1 MAPKTSPTVKANLL
15 ATARAPLERVRTA
28 YLHFGCLK
36 AAWLGNLAHVQ
47 RLFSMF
53 PQGGPGVALLL
64 LRVSVAVVFL
74 VDVSMHAGTAI
85 PYWLW
90 ACLLLVAAAMVIGFL
105 TPVLSGIACLMA
117 IITLAGAGWPDVAVR
132 ISWTLNA
139 AALLLL
145 GPGAYSLDAL
155 LFGRR
160 VLVLP
165 RNKDRN
171 FD

>member
-1 MAPKTSPTVKANLL
+1 M
-15 ATARAPLERVRTA
+15 
-28 YLHFGCLK
+28 
-36 AAWLGNLAHVQ
+36 Q

-74 VDVSMHAGTAI
+74 VNVSMHFGASI
-85 PYWLW
+85 PHWLW
-90 ACLLLVAAAMVIGFL
+90 ACLLLAAAAMVIGFL
-105 TPVLSGIACLMA
+105 TPVLSSLACLIA
-117 IITLAGAGWPDVAVR
+117 VISLAGAGWPDVAVR
-132 ISWTLNA
+132 VSWTLNA
-139 AALLLL
+139 VALLLL

-165 RNKDRN
+165 RAKDRD

>member
-1 MAPKTSPTVKANLL
+1 
-15 ATARAPLERVRTA
+15 
-28 YLHFGCLK
+28 
-36 AAWLGNLAHVQ
+36 VQ

-64 LRVSVAVVFL
+64 LRVSVAVLFL
-74 VDVSMHAGTAI
+74 VNVSMHFGASI
-85 PYWLW
+85 PHWLW
-90 ACLLLVAAAMVIGFL
+90 AWLLLVAAALVIGFL
-105 TPVLSGIACLMA
+105 TPVLSTLACLIA
-117 IITLAGAGWPDVAVR
+117 VISLAGAGWPDIAVR
-132 ISWTLNA
+132 ASCTLNA
-139 AALLLL
+139 VALSLL

-165 RNKDRN
+165 RAKDRD

>member
-1 MAPKTSPTVKANLL
+1 
-15 ATARAPLERVRTA
+15 
-28 YLHFGCLK
+28 
-36 AAWLGNLAHVQ
+36 VQ

-64 LRVSVAVVFL
+64 VRVSVAVVFL
-74 VDVSMHAGTAI
+74 INVSARLAASM
-85 PYWLW
+85 PPWLW
-90 ACLLLVAAAMVIGFL
+90 GFLLLIAASLLIGFL
-105 TPVLSGIACLMA
+105 TPAFSALACLVA
-117 IITLAGAGWPDVAVR
+117 AASVPGAGWPDMAVR

-139 AALLLL
+139 GALLLL

-165 RNKDRN
+165 RGKDR
-171 FD
+171 DLQ